1 MFTAE
6 PVAEGTKDPTSG
18 DRWARGCT
26 AGGALTWQG
35 TDAEPAAR
43 GEPGAPCCEPR
54 TRRSRAEAA
63 RPSPARRPGQPGP
76 DGLAAGGRFWG
87 FRAFTG
93 LCFFQCC
100 HMPGAPLLFR
110 PQAGRRTAWAA
121 VRCAAVEMGGSAT
134 PPRTPRG
141 RLGAHPGP
149 WSSPSPSR
157 TACSEHRAL
166 RAALTPVYTD
176 YTQQH
181 GPSAKGF
188 ALG

>member
-1 MFTAE
+1 M
-6 PVAEGTKDPTSG
+6 EGTKDPTSG

-43 GEPGAPCCEPR
+43 GEPGAPCREPR

-76 DGLAAGGRFWG
+76 DGLAAGGG
-87 FRAFTG
+87 FGGSVRSLACLSSSVVTCQVCPLAVPAPGGRADCVG
-93 LCFFQCC
+93 R
-100 HMPGAPLLFR
+100 GPL
-110 PQAGRRTAWAA
+110 RR
-121 VRCAAVEMGGSAT
+121 RGDGGSAT

-166 RAALTPVYTD
+166 RAALTPVYTY

-181 GPSAKGF
+181 GPSAKEF

>member
-76 DGLAAGGRFWG
+76 DGLAAGGGFGGSVRSLACLSSSVVTCQVPPCCSGPRQAGGPRGPRSAAPPWRWG
-87 FRAFTG
+87 GPRP
-93 LCFFQCC
+93 
-100 HMPGAPLLFR
+100 HRAPLAAASGPTRGLGLLR
-110 PQAGRRTAWAA
+110 P
-121 VRCAAVEMGGSAT
+121 
-134 PPRTPRG
+134 P
-141 RLGAHPGP
+141 
-149 WSSPSPSR
+149 
-157 TACSEHRAL
+157 RAL
-166 RAALTPVYTD
+166 RALNTE
-176 YTQQH
+176 H
-181 GPSAKGF
+181 LGPR
-188 ALG
+188 